1 VFLLTSFDIGGTE
14 RQMVELIHR
23 LDRRRFE
30 VHVACFHRRGALER
44 RATEG
49 VASVETFPIAGFRH
63 PSAFRQ
69 MVAFARWCRRI
80 GARIVHT
87 CELYS
92 NLFGLPAAALA
103 GVDVRIGNRR
113 ELATAD
119 KSKTQLTAQQL
130 AYRAAHV
137 VVANSH
143 AAADQLRREGL
154 GSGRIAIIP
163 NGLDPS
169 LYNLYGVRSDRREIR
184 RLIMVANLRLEKGHD
199 TLLAAVPA
207 IAQVQPDLEVML
219 VGDGPL
225 RPALAEA
232 ILNRGLRGRVT
243 LLGERSDVPALLDSS
258 DVFVLPSTSE
268 AFPNAVLEA
277 MASGLPVIATRV
289 GGIPELIE
297 SGRTGVLVA
306 PRDPAALAQAVV
318 DVIRHPE
325 RACAMGAAA
334 RAHVHD
340 QYSFDRMVESFAH
353 LYDTALGRAHKADVR
368 ANELVA

>member
-1 VFLLTSFDIGGTE
+1 VFLLTSFDVGGTE

-23 LDRRRFE
+23 LDRGRFE
-30 VHVACFHRRGALER
+30 VHLACFHRRGALEQ

-49 VASVETFPIAGFRH
+49 IASIETFPLAGFRH

-103 GVDVRIGNRR
+103 GVEVRIGNRR
-113 ELATAD
+113 ELTTAD
-119 KSKTQLTAQQL
+119 KSTAQLTAQQL
-130 AYRAAHV
+130 AYRAARV
-137 VVANSH
+137 VVANSR

-154 GSGRIAIIP
+154 PERRIAIIP

-169 LYNLYGVRSDRREIR
+169 LYNARSNRRAIR
-184 RLIMVANLRLEKGHD
+184 RLIMVANLRPEKGHD

-207 IAQVQPDLEVML
+207 IARFQPDLEVVL

-225 RPALAEA
+225 RSALAED
-232 ILNRGLRGRVT
+232 ILRRGLRDRVT
-243 LLGERSDVPALLDSS
+243 LLGERQDVPSLLDAS
-258 DVFVLPSTSE
+258 DLFVLPSTSE

-277 MASGLPVIATRV
+277 MASGLPVVATRV

-297 SGRTGVLVA
+297 SGRIGVLVD
-306 PRDPAALAQAVV
+306 PNDPASLAQQ
-318 DVIRHPE
+318 VIDLIRSPE
-325 RACAMGAAA
+325 RAFAMGAAA
-334 RAHVHD
+334 RTHVHER
-340 QYSFDRMVESFAH
+340 YSFDRMVERFAH
-353 LYDTALGRAHKADVR
+353 LYDSAIGRAHEPYVR
-368 ANELVA
+368 SRELVA